1 MSATS
6 LPVGR
11 NLLLFL
17 VILGIFGCKS
27 FCSICYRILHEVALL
42 TGVASQCLRPGFV
55 ALRSRTYF
63 GLVLATSALL
73 PVIGAT
79 AAQFLVHGVLI
90 FANASLWAA
99 DSALGHGAL
108 HHELDWFTA
117 GHIDVLSLVSRRGL
131 IRSRSLAGFRHRC
144 FHGCEPAW
152 VFLSWRSQDTTNRTV
167 FQG

>member
-1 MSATS
+1 
-6 LPVGR
+6 VD
-11 NLLLFL
+11 LLEPLFFVVL
-17 VILGIFGCKS
+17 ALGVTQVVLSTS
-27 FCSICYRILHEVALL
+27 FCQRLFRGLGQVLIFRRYCHALL
-42 TGVASQCLRPGFV
+42 VL
-55 ALRSRTYF
+55 
-63 GLVLATSALL
+63 LATSALL

-79 AAQFLVHGVLI
+79 AAQFRVHGVLI

-144 FHGCEPAW
+144 FHGCEPA
-152 VFLSWRSQDTTNRTV
+152 
-167 FQG
+167 